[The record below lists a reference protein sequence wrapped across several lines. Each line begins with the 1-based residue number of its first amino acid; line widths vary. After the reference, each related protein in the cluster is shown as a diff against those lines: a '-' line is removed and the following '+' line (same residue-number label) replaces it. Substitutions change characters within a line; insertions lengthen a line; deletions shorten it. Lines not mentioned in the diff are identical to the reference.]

1 MLIVTN
7 KPSMLNVIMMKLVLR
22 SVTIKP
28 IYGDFYYAEC
38 CYGECPYAEYCYDEC
53 RYAKCRGTINVSNFQ
68 HFELKKNLEGLLCS

>member
-1 MLIVTN
+1 MLTNVSVMLIVTN
-7 KPSMLNVIMMKLVLR
+7 KHSMLNVIMMKLVLR

-38 CYGECPYAEYCYDEC
+38 SYGEC